1 MHHAGHRDAVCYT
14 RNDILTRYSQKIKRR
29 PAPQLLD
36 KRRRHQRV
44 ANHLIINGV
53 DDLEN
58 SPGERERTKKRKRC
72 TRKREK
78 RDINYRRRRIRPW
91 RIVRINR
98 NEINREERKTTKL
111 NPKNHLFV
119 FSFFFFLVIA
129 TICDYLRSRKLTRK
143 YPTISCVFFFFFYFI
158 FIF

>member
-1 MHHAGHRDAVCYT
+1 MHHAGHRDAVCYK

-119 FSFFFFLVIA
+119 FSFFFFWLLQLFA
-129 TICDYLRSRKLTRK
+129 TI
-143 YPTISCVFFFFFYFI
+143 
-158 FIF
+158 